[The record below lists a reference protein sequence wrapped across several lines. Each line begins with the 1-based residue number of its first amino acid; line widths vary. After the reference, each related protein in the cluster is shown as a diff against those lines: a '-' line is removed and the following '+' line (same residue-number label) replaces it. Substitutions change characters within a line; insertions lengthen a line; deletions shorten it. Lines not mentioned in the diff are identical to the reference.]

1 MGAEACVWSQFG
13 SEEERE
19 QSSQHCAS
27 PWDTPKASRPSTNR
41 ATAQTANSVPTHG
54 PPSQRPLRNTPVAVI
69 SSKALSCDMC
79 LNS

>member
-27 PWDTPKASRPSTNR
+27 PWDTPKASRPSTN
-41 ATAQTANSVPTHG
+41 QG
-54 PPSQRPLRNTPVAVI
+54 NTPDRKL
-69 SSKALSCDMC
+69 SSYPWPTLSTTPEKHTCG
-79 LNS
+79 SYIF